1 MYDFKKVPEALWF
14 CGVAAIVFIAEAVKV
29 ADFTEVATDPEA
41 YLVALAGGAA
51 RAGFAALLTF
61 VTRWWASQSR

>member
-14 CGVAAIVFIAEAVKV
+14 VGVAAIVFIAEAVKV

-51 RAGFAALLTF
+51 RAGLVVLHAFL
-61 VTRWWASQSR
+61 VRS